1 MWSIGSTSWA
11 IYFIR
16 VSWKWVKLKRRKN
29 FDHFSNIEK
38 NIIFYKVSLF
48 YFNYNVCSPFFS
60 LETNRFFF
68 AIKKISFENQFAII
82 NKFTSSELF
91 IQCNDNTWQ
100 KLDSFQAKRCFHSS
114 WRRSNWNQNIN
125 CRLLIMLTNR
135 ACSMLIKLGLEWVA
149 QEMSCDSIFCEILS
163 LSY

>member
-1 MWSIGSTSWA
+1 MNWLAKAITKTLCWELATFQSIRISTISVMNKLLKLFFFSFTNFESVLNSWECAFKIWSIGSTLWA

-48 YFNYNVCSPFFS
+48 YFNYNVCSSFFS

-68 AIKKISFENQFAII
+68 AIKKNFFW
-82 NKFTSSELF
+82 K
-91 IQCNDNTWQ
+91 
-100 KLDSFQAKRCFHSS
+100 
-114 WRRSNWNQNIN
+114 
-125 CRLLIMLTNR
+125 
-135 ACSMLIKLGLEWVA
+135 
-149 QEMSCDSIFCEILS
+149 SICHN
-163 LSY
+163 